1 VIRAADGRAIGQGG
15 LMGTAQVCLIGAVM
29 LLGLVGVA
37 APGVPGTLL
46 CWAALLWWATHEHT
60 SLTWGVLAASTGLLA
75 VAQVVVWLLPPRRIR
90 DSGLTW
96 HSVLVAASVAIA
108 GFFLLPVAGAVL
120 GFVGAVYVSERVRLG
135 GGHRAAWTATRTAM
149 RAVGGSVLV
158 ELLACLLV
166 AGAWIGAVIAG

>member
-1 VIRAADGRAIGQGG
+1 VIRAADGRVIGQGG

-166 AGAWIGAVIAG
+166 VGAWIGAVIAG